1 MGLIKAAVQAIGST
15 FGDQFL
21 STISCEDMGND
32 ILMVKKEDK
41 NGTIAKGS
49 RIIVAP
55 SQVAVI
61 YDSGKILDATAEP
74 GAYTFDASSTPSFF
88 AGQFGPVFKE
98 MWERFKFGGGIAKEQ
113 AVFFINTKEIVGN
126 KFGTPNPIPYRDWG
140 HALLNARN
148 GGYTPM
154 RLDIKCYGT
163 YTFRISNPA
172 TFMSNMA
179 GVAEVYKKDLLVEQM
194 RSEVIASFTN
204 VLNSLS
210 EDEHKIEAL
219 ALPNKTDEIKNIMSQ
234 ENFDGAINNRGVSIV
249 SFAVE
254 SVTLTEE
261 SKDKIDKYELAGD
274 QFQQQGVLT
283 EAYANA
289 IQDAAKNANGSMHG
303 FVGMGMMNMNTG
315 NPFGA
320 VTSSVAGAAQ
330 YGAPNT
336 QAYNEA
342 VKPVNKQAP
351 ANANGA
357 NVPPTQETAN
367 GATQTPNESTNVGA
381 TLENTATTGEASNTT
396 SAENA
401 STSEETW
408 VCKCGQANNGK
419 FCVSCGTPKENPAES
434 SVKCPRCGKEWKAGT
449 KFCGEC
455 GQKLG

>member
-21 STISCEDMGND
+21 SGISCEDMGND

-55 SQVAVI
+55 GQIAVI

-74 GAYTFDASSTPSFF
+74 GTYTFDGSTTPSFF

-98 MWERFKFGGGIAKEQ
+98 MWERFKFGGAIAKEQ
-113 AVFFINTKEIVGN
+113 AVFFFNSKEIVGN
-126 KFGTPNPIPYRDWG
+126 KFGTPNPVPYRDWG
-140 HALLNARN
+140 HPLMNARN

-163 YTFRISNPA
+163 YTFRITNPA
-172 TFMSNMA
+172 VFMMNIA
-179 GVAEVYKKDLLVEQM
+179 GNAETYHKSMLVEQM
-194 RSEVIASFTN
+194 RSEVVGAFSN

-210 EDEHKIEAL
+210 EEQYKIEAL
-219 ALPNKTDEIKNIMSQ
+219 ALPNKTDEIKDIMSK
-234 ENFDGAINNRGVSIV
+234 ENFDGPITNRGISIV

-289 IQDAAKNANGSMHG
+289 IQNAASNANGSMTG
-303 FVGMGMMNMNTG
+303 FMGMGMMNMNTG
-315 NPFGA
+315 NPFGT
-320 VTSSVAGAAQ
+320 VTSNVANSTNYGTPNAAAYNAAVNPVTTPNNVAQQPTTSEGAMQAQ
-330 YGAPNT
+330 AAPTEAVQTTAENVSNVPAEAT
-336 QAYNEA
+336 KTDVVNNEA
-342 VKPVNKQAP
+342 V
-351 ANANGA
+351 
-357 NVPPTQETAN
+357 
-367 GATQTPNESTNVGA
+367 
-381 TLENTATTGEASNTT
+381 
-396 SAENA
+396 AENW
-401 STSEETW
+401 T
-408 VCKCGQANNGK
+408 CKCGAVNEGK
-419 FCVSCGTPKENPAES
+419 FCVSCGMSKTDATKKTM
-434 SVKCPRCGKEWKAGT
+434 VCPRCGNEVKEGA

-455 GQKLG
+455 GQKLN

>member
-1 MGLIKAAVQAIGST
+1 MGLIKAAGQAIGST

-21 STISCEDMGND
+21 SGISCEDMGNE

-55 SQVAVI
+55 GQVAVL

-74 GAYTFDASSTPSFF
+74 GIYTFDSSSTPSFF

-98 MWERFKFGGGIAKEQ
+98 MWERFKFGGAIAKEQ
-113 AVFFINTKEIVGN
+113 AVFFFNAKEIVGN

-140 HALLNARN
+140 HALLNART

-163 YTFRISNPA
+163 YTFRIVNPA
-172 TFMSNMA
+172 VFMMNIA
-179 GVAEVYKKDLLVEQM
+179 GNAEIYRKAMLVEQM
-194 RSEVIASFTN
+194 RSEVVAAFTN

-210 EDEHKIEAL
+210 EDNHKIEAL
-219 ALPNKTDEIKNIMSQ
+219 ALPNKTDEIKDIMAQ
-234 ENFDGAINNRGVSIV
+234 ENFDGPIVNRGISIV

-283 EAYANA
+283 DAYANA
-289 IQDAAKNANGSMHG
+289 VQKAAGNSAGSMTG
-303 FVGMGMMNMNTG
+303 FMGMGMMNMNTG
-315 NPFGA
+315 NPFGT
-320 VTSSVAGAAQ
+320 VTANVANTTNYAT
-330 YGAPNT
+330 PN
-336 QAYNEA
+336 QEAYNAA
-342 VKPVNKQAP
+342 VKPNAPGNQIPNPPAGHVPPQPPHEANVNNGAPVPPPAP
-351 ANANGA
+351 A
-357 NVPPTQETAN
+357 
-367 GATQTPNESTNVGA
+367 
-381 TLENTATTGEASNTT
+381 
-396 SAENA
+396 
-401 STSEETW
+401 SEKW
-408 VCKCGQANNGK
+408 ACKCGTENEGK
-419 FCVSCGTPKENPAES
+419 FCTTCGMPKEQATKKTVTCP
-434 SVKCPRCGKEWKAGT
+434 KCNTENKEGS

-455 GQKLG
+455 GQKLV